1 VSEPLDTEALRID
14 YSLPCAHDDHGIYRD
29 FTAALDEVDRLR
41 DERVTLLEHGEQRWD
56 LYTKALRRARAA
68 ETKLAAVARV
78 RDWMGEN
85 NDDAEYD
92 LAIVALNNILEGGGR
107 G

>member
-1 VSEPLDTEALRID
+1 MSEPLDIASIRANGFTFGDVRAL
-14 YSLPCAHDDHGIYRD
+14 C
-29 FTAALDEVDRLR
+29 DEVEALR

-56 LYTKALRRARAA
+56 LYAKALRRARAA
-68 ETKLAAVARV
+68 EAKLARVARV

-92 LAIVALNNILEGGGR
+92 LVIVALNNILEGGGR
-107 G
+107 D

>member
-1 VSEPLDTEALRID
+1 VTEPLDTAAIRANGFTFGDVRAL
-14 YSLPCAHDDHGIYRD
+14 C
-29 FTAALDEVDRLR
+29 DEVERLR

-68 ETKLAAVARV
+68 EAKLAAVTRV

-92 LAIVALNNILEGGGR
+92 LVIVALNNILEGGGR